1 MRRREIQK
9 LCEKLFCRYVDH
21 QRDMGVVL
29 GERDIRREIMK
40 HRGRLVRSENLEMW
54 TFCCQ
59 APIAGEMCRSCR
71 CTSDCGYFLPLLTS
85 VAEKPTNDFFK
96 MKDTTFPFSHLQQL
110 FSFDKNLCLKWRRK
124 LVQYYSFSYFKQFFS
139 CPGSFYTLVVFVVSE
154 CYLRIWTQFIL

>member
-1 MRRREIQK
+1 
-9 LCEKLFCRYVDH
+9 
-21 QRDMGVVL
+21 
-29 GERDIRREIMK
+29 
-40 HRGRLVRSENLEMW
+40 MW

-110 FSFDKNLCLKWRRK
+110 FSFDKNLCLKWRRSNIISGVISNSFLAALAAFIPWLSSSSVSATWEFGHNLYFRLIDTLEMWDPLYIWSEWCLDKIRKDKK
-124 LVQYYSFSYFKQFFS
+124 LK
-139 CPGSFYTLVVFVVSE
+139 
-154 CYLRIWTQFIL
+154 IWKVEK

>member
-1 MRRREIQK
+1 
-9 LCEKLFCRYVDH
+9 
-21 QRDMGVVL
+21 MG
-29 GERDIRREIMK
+29 
-40 HRGRLVRSENLEMW
+40 

-139 CPGSFYTLVVFVVSE
+139 CPGSFYTLVVFVV
-154 CYLRIWTQFIL
+154 RIWTQFILQTNRHFRNVRPFIHLIRVMSGQNTKRQKIENLES